1 VPIVLD
7 YSAATM
13 TAKLKFSIVGQ
24 ESESIMDMNQPDHLE
39 PLLEPLESLQRLLSR
54 FDNRGV
60 IIGGTAVS
68 MLGRARFTDDVDAMF
83 LLSIQDIPRLL
94 EAAKEEG
101 IEPRIGNAAEFA
113 KKSRVMLMKHVLSDT
128 NIDISLGVMP
138 FEQEMVE
145 RSVVHQI
152 DEALQIR
159 LPTPED
165 LIIMKAIAHR
175 SKDLED
181 IRTIAEKYPD
191 LDVGRIEEWVKAFG
205 EVLETPD
212 LWDVVKP
219 LLK

>member
-1 VPIVLD
+1 
-7 YSAATM
+7 
-13 TAKLKFSIVGQ
+13 
-24 ESESIMDMNQPDHLE
+24 MDMNQPDHLE
-39 PLLEPLESLQRLLSR
+39 PLLEPLEALQRLLSR

-68 MLGRARFTDDVDAMF
+68 MLGRARFTEDVDAMF

-101 IEPRIGNAAEFA
+101 IEPRIENAAEFA

-175 SKDLED
+175 PKDLED

-212 LWDVVKP
+212 LWDVVNP
-219 LLK
+219 LFK

>member
-1 VPIVLD
+1 
-7 YSAATM
+7 
-13 TAKLKFSIVGQ
+13 
-24 ESESIMDMNQPDHLE
+24 MDMNQPDHLE

-175 SKDLED
+175 PKDLED

>member
-1 VPIVLD
+1 
-7 YSAATM
+7 
-13 TAKLKFSIVGQ
+13 
-24 ESESIMDMNQPDHLE
+24 MDMNQPDHLE
-39 PLLEPLESLQRLLSR
+39 PFLEPLEALQRLLSR

-68 MLGRARFTDDVDAMF
+68 MLGRARFTEDVDAMF

-101 IEPRIGNAAEFA
+101 IEPRIENAAEFA

-175 SKDLED
+175 PKDLED

-191 LDVGRIEEWVKAFG
+191 LDVGRGVGQGFWGSIGNA
-205 EVLETPD
+205 
-212 LWDVVKP
+212 
-219 LLK
+219 

>member
-1 VPIVLD
+1 
-7 YSAATM
+7 
-13 TAKLKFSIVGQ
+13 
-24 ESESIMDMNQPDHLE
+24 MDMNQPDHLE
-39 PLLEPLESLQRLLSR
+39 PFLEPLEALQRLLSR

-68 MLGRARFTDDVDAMF
+68 MLGRARFTEDVDAMF

-101 IEPRIGNAAEFA
+101 IEPRIENAAEFA

-165 LIIMKAIAHR
+165 LIIMKTIAHR
-175 SKDLED
+175 PKDLED

-191 LDVGRIEEWVKAFG
+191 LDVGRVEEWVKAFG
-205 EVLETPD
+205 EALEMPD
-212 LWDVVKP
+212 LWEVVKP

>member
-1 VPIVLD
+1 
-7 YSAATM
+7 
-13 TAKLKFSIVGQ
+13 
-24 ESESIMDMNQPDHLE
+24 MNQPNHLE
-39 PLLEPLESLQRLLSR
+39 PLMEPLEALQRLLSR
-54 FDNRGV
+54 FDDRGV

-68 MLGRARFTDDVDAMF
+68 MLGKARFTEDVDAMF

-94 EAAKEEG
+94 VAAKEEG
-101 IEPRIGNAAEFA
+101 IEPRIENAAEFA
-113 KKSRVMLMKHVLSDT
+113 KKSRVLLMRHVKSGT
-128 NIDISLGVMP
+128 NIDISLGIMP

-165 LIIMKAIAHR
+165 LVIMKAIAHR
-175 SKDLED
+175 PKDLED
-181 IRTIAEKYPD
+181 IRTIAEKYPN

-205 EVLETPD
+205 EVLETPE
-212 LWDVVKP
+212 LWDLVRP

>member
-1 VPIVLD
+1 
-7 YSAATM
+7 M

-175 SKDLED
+175 PKDLED

>member
-1 VPIVLD
+1 
-7 YSAATM
+7 
-13 TAKLKFSIVGQ
+13 
-24 ESESIMDMNQPDHLE
+24 MDMNQPDHLE
-39 PLLEPLESLQRLLSR
+39 PLLEPLEALQRLLSR

-68 MLGRARFTDDVDAMF
+68 MLGRARFTEDVDAMF

-101 IEPRIGNAAEFA
+101 IEPRIENAAEFA

-175 SKDLED
+175 PKDLED

-191 LDVGRIEEWVKAFG
+191 LDVGRIKEWVKAFG

-212 LWDVVKP
+212 LWDVVNP